1 MNGLGW
7 DAADEIIE
15 LREALASCRWWQF
28 AKRRRLREMADELE
42 AEAAKNGLD
51 LGPLFGKQGQLR
63 LGAGAPTS
71 AEP

>member
-28 AKRRRLREMADELE
+28 AKRCRLREMADELE
-42 AEAAKNGLD
+42 QQAAERGLD
-51 LGPLFGKQGQLR
+51 LGPLFGLR
-63 LGAGAPTS
+63 ARLQPAPDVPS
-71 AEP
+71 SER